1 MYKELIYGNV
11 QGISDEPS
19 QLYRKERSLSLTSNF
34 PLAPERTLCDWDT
47 IRQNEKHQYLRQCCL
62 VSLIYRNQNRS

>member
-1 MYKELIYGNV
+1 MGMFKGSVMNRHNSTV
-11 QGISDEPS
+11 
-19 QLYRKERSLSLTSNF
+19 RNALSLTSNF